1 MPVAGIVL
9 YYVVFIQGMF
19 SYIKIW
25 WMILTMTLEI
35 QGGKKVEWRRERKRC
50 KLFCCF
56 LHVFWYWTDLLSA
69 SGHHVQTRW
78 SFKKKNKL
86 TINYVLQNE
95 PTLFLCFFLFLSL
108 YLLLSCQTDMMD
120 WVISVPQKHERLSGA
135 FWCSTAR
142 ISFAMLWWSTLNP
155 DESTWPLNTLHLR
168 LNVPLLPLI
177 KSYDSLSP
185 FL

>member
-25 WMILTMTLEI
+25 WMILTVTLEI
-35 QGGKKVEWRRERKRC
+35 QGGKRSNEGERESAASSSAV
-50 KLFCCF
+50 FSTCF
-56 LHVFWYWTDLLSA
+56 GTEQTCWAPRATTFKPGGA
-69 SGHHVQTRW
+69 S
-78 SFKKKNKL
+78 KKNKL

-95 PTLFLCFFLFLSL
+95 PTLFLYFFLFLSL

-168 LNVPLLPLI
+168 LNVPLLLLI
-177 KSYDSLSP
+177 KTYDSLSP